1 MSDAELP
8 TYLMSL
14 EPEQLEQV
22 RTMLLK
28 RIEEQQQ
35 QKRNQRAL
43 PPAFHDLDALA
54 ANAGL
59 DLSGLMRDIKRRS

>member
-14 EPEQLEQV
+14 KSEQLEQV

-35 QKRNQRAL
+35 QRTQRSL
-43 PPAFHDLDALA
+43 PPVFHDIDTLA
-54 ANAGL
+54 AQAGL
-59 DLSGLMRDIKRRS
+59 DLSELMRDIKRRS